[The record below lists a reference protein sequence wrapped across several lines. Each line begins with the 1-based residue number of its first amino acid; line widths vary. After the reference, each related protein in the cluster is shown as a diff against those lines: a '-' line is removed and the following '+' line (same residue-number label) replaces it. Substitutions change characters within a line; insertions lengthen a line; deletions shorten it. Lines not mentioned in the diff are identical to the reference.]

1 MKRLPRNEPETSP
14 SVMSWPSLGPK
25 RPKDRVKVA
34 RELEPRGGSPA
45 GSVATG

>member
-1 MKRLPRNEPETSP
+1 MKGTPRNGPETSP

-25 RPKDRVKVA
+25 RPKNRVRVV
-34 RELEPRGGSPA
+34 RELEPRGGCPA